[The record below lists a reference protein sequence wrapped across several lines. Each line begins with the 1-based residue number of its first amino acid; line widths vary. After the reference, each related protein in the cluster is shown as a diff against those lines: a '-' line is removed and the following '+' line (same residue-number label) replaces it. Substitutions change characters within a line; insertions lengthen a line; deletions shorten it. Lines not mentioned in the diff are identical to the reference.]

1 MVFAVVFFINSTA
14 NFAIGLTLSAL
25 LGPAE
30 FGRYATAMLAAMT
43 FATALF
49 DWLRLSSQRFSGD
62 IEGRARI
69 AASLDLAF
77 LVMMGLAVLAVG
89 IGALAGLRFGFSLSL
104 VALIPFV
111 VIANARCDYSGAQLR
126 ARDQAGAFAVLYA
139 MRQTL
144 TFTAV
149 VAVAIWTRDAAS
161 VVAAMAVA
169 SLAPAIVV
177 GAAMRTAGASLSQAS
192 RERLRQF
199 VVYAKPIVASTVI
212 YQLIGLI
219 NRQTALT
226 LFGAAATGKLS
237 LATDVGLRLFLVV
250 NVMPEI
256 LLFQF
261 ALRRDREEGRKA
273 AERQIG
279 VNSVIVFAILAPLTA
294 GYMAMAPTFEALVVP
309 AAYRGD
315 FARLSLELAP
325 GFFAYCALYSTLN
338 PVFQLAQRTWP
349 LTLAA
354 LVALG
359 ADVAM
364 LRFDVF
370 TRDVDGLA
378 LAYAAS
384 LAVGCL
390 AAAVPGF
397 RARESRPA
405 IRDLLVVFGATVVMT
420 AAIRPLNGVAAPI
433 VVAALAAAVGLVVFG
448 GGLLIFNVAGLRT
461 TALARLGERRAGLA
475 LFVRPNS

>member
-1 MVFAVVFFINSTA
+1 MVFAVVFFANSAA

-30 FGRYATAMLAAMT
+30 FGRYATAMLTAMT
-43 FATALF
+43 LATALF

-77 LVMMGLAVLAVG
+77 LAMMALAVLAVA
-89 IGALAGLRFGFSLSL
+89 IGALTGLSFGFGHAL
-104 VALIPFV
+104 VALMPLV
-111 VIANARCDYSGAQLR
+111 AIANARCDYSGAQFR
-126 ARDQAGAFAVLYA
+126 ARDQAAPFAALYA

-149 VAVAIWTRDAAS
+149 VAVAVWTRDAGS
-161 VVAAMAVA
+161 VIAAMAVA
-169 SLAPAIVV
+169 SLAPVV
-177 GAAMRTAGASLSQAS
+177 TLSAAMRTPGAALSQAS
-192 RERLRQF
+192 RARLRQF
-199 VVYAKPIVASTVI
+199 VVYAKPVVASTVI

-237 LATDVGLRLFLVV
+237 LATDLGLRLFLVV
-250 NVMPEI
+250 NVLPEI
-256 LLFQF
+256 LLFQY
-261 ALRRDREEGRKA
+261 ALKRDREDGREA
-273 AERQIG
+273 ANRQIG

-309 AAYRGD
+309 SAYRGD
-315 FARLSLELAP
+315 FARLSLALAP

-354 LVALG
+354 VAALVADL
-359 ADVAM
+359 AM
-364 LRFDVF
+364 LRLPIFN
-370 TRDVDGLA
+370 RDVDGIA
-378 LAYAAS
+378 AAYAAS
-384 LAVGCL
+384 LAIGFL
-390 AAAVPGF
+390 AAAIPGF
-397 RARESRPA
+397 RQRASRPA
-405 IRDLLVVFGATVVMT
+405 LRDLLVIAGAT
-420 AAIRPLNGVAAPI
+420 AAMSVAIKPLNALAHPI
-433 VVAALAAAVGLVVFG
+433 VSAALAILIGAVIFG
-448 GGLLIFNVAGLRT
+448 GSLMLFNVAGLRT
-461 TALARLGERRAGLA
+461 LAMKRLGERGLRFA
-475 LFVRPNS
+475 PLARTNS